1 MVEDIQV
8 PARYPNEGHRWPRH
22 KPVFTLLAFTAALVA
37 GLGAFGY
44 QFKTE
49 WSPLQR
55 LYFPIYFRTAHM
67 ASTRTRFLRPPET
80 FDVLTVVFPH
90 SSRIALDQDVNPVPK
105 PVAGS
110 QSVPFAL
117 SQFAIRQGAKRLE
130 WRGVRLTDDEIHRWL
145 GQVFFGGRSVW
156 ELCRNAWYVALL
168 VLGITLPLA
177 LRKDFE
183 DSRVVRLGRVLK
195 GANLRTRTQYH
206 QRTRHHSGIGWET
219 TNPPTLWERCNL
231 KEPER
236 AMVRVARQHEPEHFL
251 MVGDTGTGKS
261 SLIRQLLTQVSRR
274 QETAIIYDPTLEYV
288 AHYFDPGRGDVIL
301 NPLDARMPYWSP
313 SDEMLDF
320 TEADAL
326 AEPLFPDRDRENRF
340 FVESPRKILA
350 HLLKFHPT
358 PQQLWQ
364 WIARADPEIDKR
376 VAGTPLEAII
386 SKVAPQQ
393 RTGVLGVLERA
404 SAAFGLLPPNDSAH
418 SWTATKWVERREG
431 WIFITTKKTT
441 RRILRPLMTLWLD
454 FLILRLTEQVGWE
467 YPPVWV
473 ILDELASL
481 ETLPTLPLA
490 LAESR
495 KSNVRMVL
503 GFQGRSQVEANYGK
517 EAEAMLSQPRTKIF
531 FRTGEPHAA
540 DWISRSVGEF
550 EIERLREG
558 RTTGDLSRHTTK
570 NTSLESRIEG
580 AILGSEVMNLEDLH
594 CIYQTPGF
602 TLRLSFP
609 YVPPQKNHEK
619 IIPAN
624 IPDPMLSLIQMH
636 QAPNEPDESDDPAN
650 DATLNPRIPKPETGE
665 SQAML
670 GTA

>member
-1 MVEDIQV
+1 MPENIQV

-22 KPVFTLLAFTAALVA
+22 KPVFTMLAVLAALVA
-37 GLGAFGY
+37 GLGAFAY
-44 QFKTE
+44 QFKTQ
-49 WSPLQR
+49 WSQLQR
-55 LYFPIYFRTAHM
+55 LYLPVYFRTAHL
-67 ASTRTRFLRPPET
+67 APTRNRFLRPPEQ
-80 FDVLTVVFPH
+80 FKVLTVVFRH
-90 SSRIALDQDVNPVPK
+90 ATRIALDQDVTPLSETL
-105 PVAGS
+105 AGT
-110 QSVPFAL
+110 QSVPFGL
-117 SQFAIRQGAKRLE
+117 SQAAIEEGAKRLE
-130 WRGVRLTDDEIHRWL
+130 WRTVRLTDDQMHRWL
-145 GQVFFGGRSVW
+145 GQVFFEGRSVW
-156 ELCRNAWYVALL
+156 KLCRNAWYVALL
-168 VLGITLPLA
+168 ILGIILPLA
-177 LRKDFE
+177 VRKDFE
-183 DSRVVRLGRVLK
+183 QSLHARLGRVLK
-195 GANLRTRTQYH
+195 GTNLRTRTQYH
-206 QRTRHHSGIGWET
+206 QRTRHFSGVGWKT
-219 TNPPTLWERCNL
+219 TNPPTLWERSHL

-261 SLIRQLLTQVSRR
+261 SLIRQLLTQVCRR
-274 QETAIIYDPTLEYV
+274 RETAIIYDPTLEYV
-288 AHYFDPGRGDVIL
+288 EHFFDPKRGDVIL

-313 SDEMLDF
+313 SDEILHH

-326 AEPLFPDRDRENRF
+326 AEPLFPDRNRENRF

-364 WIARADPEIDKR
+364 WIACADPEIDKR
-376 VAGTPLEAII
+376 VAGTPLEALI

-404 SAAFGLLPPNDSAH
+404 SAAFGLLPPKGNSNC
-418 SWTATKWVERREG
+418 WTATKWVERRQG

-441 RRILRPLMTLWLD
+441 RKILRPLMTLWLD
-454 FLILRLTEQVGWE
+454 FLVLRLTEQVGWKFA
-467 YPPVWV
+467 PVWV

-503 GFQGRSQVEANYGK
+503 GLQGRSQVEANYGK

-531 FRTGEPHAA
+531 FRTGEPRAA
-540 DWISRSVGEF
+540 EWISRSVGEF

-558 RTTGDLSRHTTK
+558 RTTGDMSLNSTK
-570 NTSLESRIEG
+570 NTTLENRIEG
-580 AILGSEVMNLEDLH
+580 AILASEVMNLEDLH

-609 YVPPQKNHEK
+609 FVSAQENHEG

-624 IPDPMLSLIQMH
+624 IPDPMLSLIQRRETSDK
-636 QAPNEPDESDDPAN
+636 PDDSDEPPVNPA
-650 DATLNPRIPKPETGE
+650 LNPRNPKPETGE
-665 SQAML
+665 SQPML
-670 GTA
+670 VNT

>member
-1 MVEDIQV
+1 MAEEIQV

-22 KPVFTLLAFTAALVA
+22 KPVFTMLALLAALVA
-37 GLGAFGY
+37 GLGAFAY

-55 LYFPIYFRTAHM
+55 LYFPIYFRTAHLV
-67 ASTRTRFLRPPET
+67 STRNRFLLPPQQ
-80 FDVLTVVFPH
+80 FRVLAVVFPH
-90 SSRIALDQDVNPVPK
+90 AMRIALDQDVILLGE
-105 PVAGS
+105 PVAAS
-110 QSVPFAL
+110 QSFPFVL
-117 SQFAIRQGAKRLE
+117 SQAATQEGAKRLE
-130 WRGVRLTDDEIHRWL
+130 WRTVRVTDDDMHRWL
-145 GQVFFGGRSVW
+145 GKVFFGGRSVW

-183 DSRVVRLGRVLK
+183 ESLQTRLGRVLK
-195 GANLRTRTQYH
+195 GANPRTRTQYH
-206 QRTRHHSGIGWET
+206 RRTRHHTGIGWET
-219 TNPPTLWERCNL
+219 TNQPTFWERCHL

-251 MVGDTGTGKS
+251 MMGDTGTGKS
-261 SLIRQLLTQVSRR
+261 SLIRQLLKQVSRR

-288 AHYFDPGRGDVIL
+288 AQFFDPGRGDVIL

-320 TEADAL
+320 TEADTL
-326 AEPLFPDRDRENRF
+326 AEPLFPDRDHENRF

-358 PQQLWQ
+358 PQQIWQ
-364 WIARADPEIDKR
+364 WIARPDPEIDKR

-404 SAAFGLLPPNDSAH
+404 SAAFGLLPPKGNTGT
-418 SWTATKWVERREG
+418 WTATKWAERREG
-431 WIFITTKKTT
+431 WIFISTKMTT
-441 RRILRPLMTLWLD
+441 RKILRPLMTLWLD
-454 FLILRLTEQVGWE
+454 FLILRLTEQVGWNFA
-467 YPPVWV
+467 PVWV

-481 ETLPTLPLA
+481 GPLPTLPLA

-517 EAEAMLSQPRTKIF
+517 QAEAMLSQPRTKIF
-531 FRTGEPHAA
+531 LRTGEPHAA
-540 DWISRSVGEF
+540 EWISRSVGEF

-558 RTTGDLSRHTTK
+558 RTTGDLSLNSSK
-570 NTSLESRIEG
+570 NTTLESRIEG
-580 AILGSEVMNLEDLH
+580 AILGSEVMNLEDLC

-609 YVPPQKNHEK
+609 YLPPQKNQEK
-619 IIPAN
+619 IIPAK
-624 IPDPMLSLIQMH
+624 IADPMLSLIQKH
-636 QAPNEPDESDDPAN
+636 EASEDPDEPDAPAN
-650 DATLNPRIPKPETGE
+650 DPALNPRIPKSETGE

-670 GTA
+670 GNT